1 MWKFAE
7 KFHPGDSIGFAYGL
21 RITRRRTFTPIS
33 RCVRA
38 RRKVATW
45 DAARRATAAPNPKGK
60 GLIKSWFGRENAVG
74 ENPSIY
80 RGNGS
85 RGAIREARATI
96 VLATQA
102 YTSIHTP

>member
-1 MWKFAE
+1 MRKFAE

-21 RITRRRTFTPIS
+21 HHDGAPS
-33 RCVRA
+33 RPSRVVFAHGERLL
-38 RRKVATW
+38 RGMQRVALQPLQIQK
-45 DAARRATAAPNPKGK
+45 AN

-102 YTSIHTP
+102 YTSIHSP